1 MFQNVTQYQSDQ
13 HEEKTFK
20 GKKHIH
26 THIHT
31 HVLSTVG
38 KTR

>member
-26 THIHT
+26 TYTHT
-31 HVLSTVG
+31 Y
-38 KTR
+38 